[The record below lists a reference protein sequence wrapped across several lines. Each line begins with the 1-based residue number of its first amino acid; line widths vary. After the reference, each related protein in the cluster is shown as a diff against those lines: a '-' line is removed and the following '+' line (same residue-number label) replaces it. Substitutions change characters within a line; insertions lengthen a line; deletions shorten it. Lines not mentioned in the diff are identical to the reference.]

1 MERMTKNLERVCFS
15 GFSFRVKL
23 EMPTLL
29 GKFGEII
36 GCLNRYG
43 CEIGSSSL
51 LKVSTDKVIR
61 EIEIICLEER
71 QRQQIIK
78 ALKELKDIKVLK
90 VIDKTF
96 ELHEG
101 GKIEIVN
108 RVQIKD
114 QKTLAEVYTPGVAR
128 VCSHLKDHPEEVY
141 RYTIKGH
148 TVAVVTDGSAVL
160 GLGNIGPFA
169 SLPVME
175 GKCMLF
181 KEFAG
186 LDAFP
191 LAVTTQDV
199 DEFVGV
205 VKQVS
210 LVFGGINL
218 EDISAPRCF
227 EIERRLWEELEV
239 PVVHDDQ
246 HGTAIVV
253 LAGLINVERLL
264 EKSLK
269 EMKIVISGAGASAI
283 GTARL
288 LLKYGVKNL
297 ILCDSYGAIYQGRKE
312 RMNPYKEEIAFITNP
327 ERLKGTLSEV
337 LVEADVFIG
346 LSAPNILKPEDLKAM
361 AQDRVVFALANPDP
375 EISPEMALPL
385 VRVLATG
392 RSDYPNQINN
402 ALAFPGLFKGL
413 LEAKAKK
420 VDEEVFIE
428 AAKAIAYVIKEEELK
443 EDYIIPSI
451 FDKRVVKAV
460 AQAVVKKLTKPSKS
474 LN

>member
-1 MERMTKNLERVCFS
+1 MKHSEQECIFYPFIIR
-15 GFSFRVKL
+15 L
-23 EMPTLL
+23 EMPNLL
-29 GKFGEII
+29 GRFGEVVGFI
-36 GCLNRYG
+36 NRLG
-43 CEIGSSSL
+43 GEIGSVKLIKVSKNKVVREIEVICVDERERKKIIKGLKGLKEVKL
-51 LKVSTDKVIR
+51 LKVVDKI
-61 EIEIICLEER
+61 
-71 QRQQIIK
+71 
-78 ALKELKDIKVLK
+78 
-90 VIDKTF
+90 F
-96 ELHEG
+96 ELHEE
-101 GKIEIVN
+101 GKIEMVN
-108 RVQIKD
+108 KVEVKD
-114 QKTLAEVYTPGVAR
+114 QETLAKVYTPGVAK
-128 VCSHLKDHPEEVY
+128 VCLYLKNHPEEVY
-141 RYTIKGH
+141 KYTIKGH

-160 GLGNIGPFA
+160 GLGNIGPLA

-191 LAVTTQDV
+191 LAITTQEIDQ
-199 DEFVGV
+199 FVEV
-205 VKQVS
+205 VKHLS

-227 EIERRLWEELEV
+227 EIERRLREELDI
-239 PVVHDDQ
+239 PVIHDDQ

-264 EKSLK
+264 KRSLK
-269 EMKIVISGAGASAI
+269 DMKIVISGAGASAI
-283 GTARL
+283 GTAKL
-288 LLKYGVKNL
+288 LLKYGVKHL
-297 ILCDSYGAIYQGRKE
+297 ILCDTAGAIYQGRKE
-312 RMNPYKEEIAFITNP
+312 KMNPYKEELAALTNP
-327 ERLKGTLSEV
+327 EKLKGSLSEV
-337 LVEADVFIG
+337 LVGADVFIG
-346 LSAPNILKPEDLKAM
+346 LSAPNILKPEDLKIM
-361 AQDRVVFALANPDP
+361 AKDRVVFALSNPDP
-375 EISPEMALPL
+375 EIAPELALPL

-428 AAKAIAYVIKEEELK
+428 AAKAIAYIIKDDELK

-460 AQAVVKKLTKPSKS
+460 AKAVVEKLTKSVKS